1 MTHANRR
8 FERPI
13 GRAQRRV
20 LVVVALVAIT
30 IALVLTQFDGFA
42 GNLGFW
48 VALMVWAGV
57 SVRVDRALHGITKR
71 DTDRLD
77 ERELALRNDAYHG
90 AYRVITALGVSLLLA
105 VVGMTLLSQRGG
117 FAVDAPLQVVLLML
131 VGYVAVVLSLPWMWL
146 AWILPDPV
154 DEGGA

>member
-8 FERPI
+8 FEGPI

-30 IALVLTQFDGFA
+30 IALVLTQFDGLLV
-42 GNLGFW
+42 NMGFW
-48 VALMVWAGV
+48 VALIVWTGV
-57 SVRVDRALHGITKR
+57 YVRVDRALHGIPKR

-90 AYRVITALGVSLLLA
+90 AYRVITALGVLLLVTA
-105 VVGMTLLSQRGG
+105 VGMTLLARGNG
-117 FAVDAPLQVVLLML
+117 LAVDALLRVALLML
-131 VGYVAVVLSLPWMWL
+131 GGYVAVVLSLPCMWL

-154 DEGGA
+154 DEEGA